1 MQFRYL
7 AFFLAAA
14 AASEHH
20 HHHRH
25 HHAAA
30 EGCTNVS
37 VQGDATYCVTGNI
50 CGGNGDQCPKKGDVA
65 VADCRDNLKSYTNGG
80 KCVAPVDGQCQV
92 IATGAKGCVF
102 GPAPPTSPPA
112 TPAGCTNVSVE
123 GDGTYCITGPVCSGT
138 TGGGTCPKKGD
149 PVVANCVSNI
159 PSFVNG
165 KCSAPKDATCQKLK
179 TGAYGCTF
187 AAKEVEQAMTAV
199 DAALDHVAAV
209 ADEGMAATANEGCT
223 NVSVQGDATYCIN
236 GPICSGTSG
245 GGACPKKGD
254 RAVASCVT
262 RIPSYVNAGNCV
274 APTDA
279 TCRKLQ
285 TGAYGCAYW
294 GLEVELEMAAAEA
307 MVAAD
312 HAMAAA
318 EAMAAPVEEVAAE
331 AAQGCTNVSVE
342 GDATYCVEGNV
353 CGGNGDQCPKKG
365 AVAVA
370 NCVAGIPSFANGKC
384 ALAQDATCGT
394 VKSGAKGCIL
404 GRGTSPT
411 VAPTVAPAPA
421 GGNQQC
427 AENWSQCN
435 GQNWPFGVCC
445 KNADWKCVKHN
456 DYYSQCVPK

>member
-1 MQFRYL
+1 MQFRHL
-7 AFFLAAA
+7 AFFLAATAA

-25 HHAAA
+25 HHRHHADA

-37 VQGDATYCVTGNI
+37 VQGDATYCINGNI

-65 VADCRDNLKSYTNGG
+65 VADCHSNLKSYTNGG
-80 KCVAPVDGQCQV
+80 KCVAPADGKCQV

-102 GPAPPTSPPA
+102 GEAPPATPAPT

-123 GDGTYCITGPVCSGT
+123 GDGTYCITGPICSGT
-138 TGGGTCPKKGD
+138 SGGGACPKKGD

-159 PSFVNG
+159 PSYVTG
-165 KCSAPKDATCQKLK
+165 GVCSAPKDASCQKLK

-187 AAKEVEQAMTAV
+187 GAKEAEQA
-199 DAALDHVAAV
+199 
-209 ADEGMAATANEGCT
+209 MAATADEGCT

-254 RAVASCVT
+254 RAVA
-262 RIPSYVNAGNCV
+262 NCV
-274 APTDA
+274 STIHSFLPGGTCAAPKDA
-279 TCRKLQ
+279 QCIQLPGSK
-285 TGAYGCAYW
+285 AFGCSFW
-294 GLEVELEMAAAEA
+294 GKGMELEMAAPE
-307 MVAAD
+307 
-312 HAMAAA
+312 
-318 EAMAAPVEEVAAE
+318 EEVAAE
-331 AAQGCTNVSVE
+331 TVQGCTNVSVE
-342 GDATYCVEGNV
+342 GDATYCVEGNI
-353 CGGNGDQCPKKG
+353 CGANGDQCPKKG

-404 GRGTSPT
+404 GRGASPT
-411 VAPTVAPAPA
+411 VAPTPAPA

-445 KNADWKCVKHN
+445 KNAGWKCVKHN
-456 DYYSQCVPK
+456 DYYSQCVPN